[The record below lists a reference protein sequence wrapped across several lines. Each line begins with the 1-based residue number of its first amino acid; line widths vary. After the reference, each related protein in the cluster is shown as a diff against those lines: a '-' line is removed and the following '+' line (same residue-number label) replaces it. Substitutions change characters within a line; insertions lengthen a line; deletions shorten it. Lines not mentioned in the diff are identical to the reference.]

1 MNESVIKFN
10 INDYV
15 WVKLTDVGRK
25 LLKEHHRLKEHHEKF
40 NKLME
45 SCGEASFNKLMESC
59 GEASPPYQPP
69 IEIDGWS
76 KWQMR
81 DLFHQLGGHLKMGF
95 DLPFASNI
103 LLEDRRDK

>member
-1 MNESVIKFN
+1 MNEPFIEFN

-25 LLKEHHRLKEHHEKF
+25 LLKEQHEKL

-45 SCGEASFNKLMESC
+45 SYG
-59 GEASPPYQPP
+59 GGPYPSYRPP

-76 KWQMR
+76 KWQMW
-81 DLFHQLGGHLKMGF
+81 DLFQRLGKHLQMGF
-95 DLPFASNI
+95 DLPFEGNI
-103 LLEDRRDK
+103 RLEDLRDK

>member
-15 WVKLTDVGRK
+15 WVKLTDIGWK
-25 LLKEHHRLKEHHEKF
+25 LLKKHHEK
-40 NKLME
+40 
-45 SCGEASFNKLMESC
+45 FNKLMESC

>member
-1 MNESVIKFN
+1 MNEPVIKFN

-25 LLKEHHRLKEHHEKF
+25 LLKEQHEKF

-45 SCGEASFNKLMESC
+45 SCGGPAT
-59 GEASPPYQPP
+59 PYQPP

-76 KWQMR
+76 KWQMW
-81 DLFHQLGGHLKMGF
+81 DLFHRLGGQLKMGF
-95 DLPFASNI
+95 DLPFVSNI
-103 LLEDRRDK
+103 LLEDLRDK